1 MKSTVTQRS
10 VLGDTAQ
17 KVMMAT
23 EKVLEMVEPGRG
35 LGCQERRDAPCRE
48 TSLHRPEDDAVD
60 YVVRTLMVG
69 LAVPQAPA

>member
-23 EKVLEMVEPGRG
+23 EKVLEGG
-35 LGCQERRDAPCRE
+35 
-48 TSLHRPEDDAVD
+48 
-60 YVVRTLMVG
+60 
-69 LAVPQAPA
+69 